1 MLDVLLVI
9 NTGSSSIKFSIVES
23 QPELKQL
30 YHGEIESLTARPC
43 LRIVDADHQEIL
55 KQVMSKPG
63 LEAGLKA
70 FFNWFLHQPMPM
82 RLKAVGHRVVH
93 GGAFFSRAVRVTD
106 EVMNKLATL
115 IPFVPFHQP
124 ASLDAIKM
132 IQTLHPEV
140 AQVACFDTV
149 FHHTQEKLATLFAI
163 PHALTAAGMVR
174 YGFHGLSYEY
184 IASVITQYMG
194 EIGNQRIIVA
204 HLGNGASLCAMYQRK
219 SVATSMGLTALDG
232 LMMGTRCGAIDPGL
246 ILYLL
251 KVKKGSVDSL
261 TTLLYQE
268 SGLLGVSGI
277 SHDMRVLQSSQDK
290 RAIEAV
296 DLFCYRAAREIGAL
310 FTVLEG
316 CDAIVF
322 TGGIGENSS
331 VVRKKICARLA
342 CFNVLLDETANTSHA
357 PIISRE
363 VSQILVSIIP
373 ADEARMIAEHTFAAV
388 QGSL

>member
-1 MLDVLLVI
+1 MLDVILVI
-9 NTGSSSIKFSIVES
+9 NTGSSSLKFSIFES
-23 QPELKQL
+23 QPQLRRL
-30 YHGEIESLTARPC
+30 YHGEIEHLTSLPC
-43 LRIVDADHQEIL
+43 LTIFDAHHQEIF
-55 KQVMSKPG
+55 KNVMSTPG
-63 LEAGLKA
+63 PEAGLQA
-70 FFNWFLHQPMPM
+70 FFNWFLHPPQPM
-82 RLKAVGHRVVH
+82 RLIAVGHRVVH
-93 GGAFFSRAVRVTD
+93 GGPFFSQAVLVTD
-106 EVMNKLATL
+106 EVMNQLATL

-132 IQTLHPEV
+132 IQALHPDV
-140 AQVACFDTV
+140 AQVACFDTT

-163 PHALTAAGMVR
+163 PHALTTAGMVR
-174 YGFHGLSYEY
+174 YGFHGISYEY
-184 IASVITQYMG
+184 IASVITQYIG
-194 EIGNQRIIVA
+194 EIGNQRLIVA
-204 HLGNGASLCAMYQRK
+204 HLGNGASMCAMYQRK

-251 KVKKGSVDSL
+251 QAKKGSVDSL

-277 SHDMRVLQSSQDK
+277 SSDMRALQSSQDP

-322 TGGIGENSS
+322 TGGMGENSG

-342 CFNVLLDETANTSHA
+342 CFNVMLDETANTRHA
-357 PIISRE
+357 SIISRE
-363 VSQILVSIIP
+363 ASQILVSIIP
-373 ADEARMIAEHTFAAV
+373 ADEARMIAEHTFATV
-388 QGSL
+388 